1 MVEYDDTTGLPRYY
15 DYVVCNERG
24 DELESFF
31 DEESANEYLQK
42 HQPDGENWYVGC
54 DEMTAWYCRKRV
66 GTFNLEEHGFDL
78 ASYTEDTDGME
89 AILKIYNKSYAVVIR
104 EITTMHD
111 DGIFIPWEDAKSFVE
126 DDGFAMD
133 MLNVSGW
140 VAQYEIQCA
149 FDDFMHEGTDTHHS
163 CYWEDMED
171 CDWFEEQLM
180 MQKTELEH
188 GNS

>member
-15 DYVVCNERG
+15 DYVVCNEHG

-42 HQPDGENWYVGC
+42 HQPDGEDWYVGC

-78 ASYTEDTDGME
+78 ASYTEDTNGME
-89 AILKIYNKSYAVVIR
+89 AILKIYNKSYTVVIR
-104 EITTMHD
+104 EVTTMHD

-133 MLNVSGW
+133 MLNVSDW

-163 CYWEDMED
+163 CYWSDMED
-171 CDWFEEQLM
+171 CDWFEEEELMEQNKKQL
-180 MQKTELEH
+180 
-188 GNS
+188 

>member
-1 MVEYDDTTGLPRYY
+1 MVEYDDTTGLPRYFEYTVY
-15 DYVVCNERG
+15 DDDNKKQ
-24 DELESFF
+24 ESFA
-31 DEESANEYLQK
+31 DEGAALEYLQK
-42 HQPDGENWYVGC
+42 HQPDGEDWFVEYEEKT
-54 DEMTAWYCRKRV
+54 DWYCRKRV

-78 ASYTEDTDGME
+78 ASYTEDTDGMTS
-89 AILKIYNKSYAVVIR
+89 ILKIYNKSYTVVIR
-104 EITTMHD
+104 EVTTTHED
-111 DGIFIPWEDAKSFVE
+111 SYFIPWGYAKSFVE

-133 MLNVSGW
+133 MLNVSDW

-163 CYWEDMED
+163 CYWEDMEN